1 MYVSY
6 DNSGIRAEGGSYPAP
21 PVFDIKVSA
30 QRKNVYSKVQ
40 QNELALELYQ
50 SGCFNPSLADQAL
63 LLLDTMDF
71 DGRERLIRKI
81 RENSGLTQRLDT
93 YRQLALA
100 LAAQYDAE
108 VYSRLASE
116 DEPTGAQ
123 PKKGVKRRAG
133 GESAVTLKARKRTA
147 QTTMPR

>member
-1 MYVSY
+1 M
-6 DNSGIRAEGGSYPAP
+6 
-21 PVFDIKVSA
+21 
-30 QRKNVYSKVQ
+30 
-40 QNELALELYQ
+40 
-50 SGCFNPSLADQAL
+50 
-63 LLLDTMDF
+63 DTMDF

-81 RENSGLTQRLDT
+81 RENSGLREKLDT

-116 DEPTGAQ
+116 EQPAKAQ
-123 PKKGVKRRAG
+123 LKKGVKRRIT
-133 GESAVTLKARKRTA
+133 GESAVTLKARKRAA

>member
-1 MYVSY
+1 
-6 DNSGIRAEGGSYPAP
+6 
-21 PVFDIKVSA
+21 
-30 QRKNVYSKVQ
+30 
-40 QNELALELYQ
+40 
-50 SGCFNPSLADQAL
+50 
-63 LLLDTMDF
+63 MDF

-108 VYSRLASE
+108 VYSRR
-116 DEPTGAQ
+116 T
-123 PKKGVKRRAG
+123 G